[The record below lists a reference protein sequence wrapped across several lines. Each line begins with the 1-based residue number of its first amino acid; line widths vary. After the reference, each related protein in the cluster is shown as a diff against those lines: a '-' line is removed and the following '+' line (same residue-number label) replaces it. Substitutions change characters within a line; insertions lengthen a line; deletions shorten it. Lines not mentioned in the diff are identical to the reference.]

1 MPNYEVWYKKDYSQ
15 DTEEALSD
23 FYNCYVPVMR
33 LEAHNLEEVYY
44 LMQGEN
50 WSPNGEARQAVQD
63 LGLAHTS
70 MSVGD
75 LVRDLETGEWSIVD
89 YIGFLDVKSPED

>member
-1 MPNYEVWYKKDYSQ
+1 MPNYEVWYKKFWSYGDHAKAI
-15 DTEEALSD
+15 DH
-23 FYNCYVPVMR
+23 FYDCYVPVMR
-33 LEAHNLEEVYY
+33 LQAENLEEVFY

-75 LVRDLETGEWSIVD
+75 VVRNLDTGEWVAVSNL
-89 YIGFLDVKSPED
+89 GFIEIAVED